1 MKATHIRKK
10 NKAKVFVERYE
21 GNVLVVKNMRGK
33 VLGSYG
39 PMQEHEM
46 KKFFERYE
54 PIKKTAPRRG

>member
-10 NKAKVFVERYE
+10 NNVKVAVERFE
-21 GNVLVVKNMRGK
+21 GNILVVRNLRGK

-39 PMQEHEM
+39 KDQQFEM

-54 PIKKTAPRRG
+54 PAKPKRG

>member
-10 NKAKVFVERYE
+10 NNVKVIVERYE
-21 GNVLVVKNMRGK
+21 GNILVVKNMKGK

-39 PMQEHEM
+39 PDQMHPM

-54 PIKKTAPRRG
+54 PVTKRG

>member
-10 NKAKVFVERYE
+10 NNVKVFVERYE

-39 PMQEHEM
+39 PMQDNPM
-46 KKFFERYE
+46 KKFYERYE
-54 PIKKTAPRRG
+54 PVTPKRG